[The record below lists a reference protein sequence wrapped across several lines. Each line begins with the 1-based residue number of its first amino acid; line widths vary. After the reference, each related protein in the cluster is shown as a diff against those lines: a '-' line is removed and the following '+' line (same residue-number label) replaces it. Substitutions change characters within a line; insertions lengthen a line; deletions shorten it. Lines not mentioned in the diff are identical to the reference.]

1 MSENPVIKYVNSM
14 RPTLKDLPDF
24 ERVSAILHFSCFTNL
39 EPYIKKPTWDELT
52 DALAELVPEQREFW
66 LRVQAT
72 QNERFLKAMTYI
84 LSQPLEDEDIQ
95 SEH

>member
-14 RPTLKDLPDF
+14 RPQLRDLPDF

-39 EPYIKKPTWDELT
+39 EPFIKKPTWDELT
-52 DALAELVPEQREFW
+52 DAMAELVPEQREFW

-72 QNERFLKAMTYI
+72 QNERFLKAMAFI
-84 LSQPLEDEDIQ
+84 LTHPIDDCEVEQ
-95 SEH
+95 